1 MSNGADSGRSSNWLA
16 SCSFVHIFRTFRLAV
31 HPTKLILALAALLL
45 TWAWGAVLDG
55 IWTAADRG
63 VAEDAIQVFLSRAP
77 ADVPAGATAGQEG
90 IFATWSRHTAWCV
103 ESGLTSIRH
112 GTIWGVSSEAGLQK
126 AVEFAGPGGGDLVVP
141 LGLLPC
147 LVLLFGGTCWLISQ
161 HALFALVFFA
171 VALAIWALLG
181 GAICRIAAVQFARDE
196 KLGFGDALKFAKERF
211 WGGLFLAPLLPV
223 FMLLVIGV
231 MLALGGAFLRIPYL
245 GDILGSLFFFLAVL
259 GGFAAA
265 LIVIASIAGGSLF
278 WPTVAAEG
286 SESLDAVSRSFN
298 YVGATPWRTLFYGLV
313 AAAYGSVCFVFV
325 RLVAGLTMKAT
336 HVCDGFGTSPWGW
349 WRVGDGEMSKLDLL
363 WTAPTLDQ
371 LHPPTALPGGIES
384 FSAVVIGI
392 WVILV
397 VLLVWAF
404 LASFYLSGS
413 TVIYFLLRRDNDAM
427 DLEDV
432 FIETYQEG
440 EFAPSGEPPEPTPE
454 PTPEPDAG
462 GQGPTEAEPAPPDS
476 PDESGDDQTTSS
488 G

>member
-1 MSNGADSGRSSNWLA
+1 MSNGADSGHSSNWLA
-16 SCSFVHIFRTFRLAV
+16 SCSFVHIFRTFRLAI
-31 HPTKLILALAALLL
+31 HPTKLALALAALLL
-45 TWAWGAVLDG
+45 TWAWGSILDAV
-55 IWTAADRG
+55 WTAADVG
-63 VAEDAIQVFLSRAP
+63 VAEDAIQVHLAGAP
-77 ADVPAGATAGQEG
+77 ADEPAGATAGQEG
-90 IFATWSRHTAWCV
+90 VFATWSKHTAWCV
-103 ESGLTSIRH
+103 ESGLASIRH
-112 GTIWGVSSEAGLQK
+112 GTIWGAAPGARLRTALELAS
-126 AVEFAGPGGGDLVVP
+126 PGGSDLVVP
-141 LGLLPC
+141 LGLIPC
-147 LVLLFGGTCWLISQ
+147 LVSLFAGTWWLISQ
-161 HALFALVFFA
+161 HALFALLFFV
-171 VALAIWALLG
+171 VALAIWALFG
-181 GAICRIAAVQFARDE
+181 GAICRIAAVQFTRDE
-196 KLGFGDALKFAKERF
+196 KISHREALGFARERF

-231 MLALGGAFLRIPYL
+231 TLALGGAFLRIPYL

-265 LIVIASIAGGSLF
+265 LIVIGSIAGGSLF

-313 AAAYGSVCFVFV
+313 AAVYGSVCFVFV

-336 HVCDGFGTSPWGW
+336 HACVGFGTSPWGW

-371 LHPPTALPGGIES
+371 LRPPTALPGGIES
-384 FSAVVIGI
+384 FSAVVIGV

-432 FIETYQEG
+432 FIETYEEG
-440 EFAPSGEPPEPTPE
+440 EFSPSGEPPSPE

-462 GQGPTEAEPAPPDS
+462 GPGPAEGEPAPSDS
-476 PDESGDDQTTSS
+476 PEEGSDDQNTSS